1 MSSSVVPAHAFLANG
16 GDVGAL
22 MRGHDWSSSPLGSPE
37 TWPQSLRTIVSM
49 MLNSKFPMFIAWGDE
64 LGLLYNDAYAGLMG
78 SKHPRGL
85 GCRFMDVWPEI
96 WTDILPIIEQAL
108 SGHAVYYENLPFTMN
123 RNGSDEEAW
132 FTFSY
137 SPVRD
142 EYGQVGGMF
151 CACKETTEQVLAETH
166 GAAELTRLQH
176 LFQQAPGLIAVL
188 RSSNHIFDIANDAY
202 IQLVG
207 RREILG
213 KPIRDA
219 LPELDGQGFFELL
232 DEVYS
237 TGRPYFGNEVPVMLQ
252 RKTDGSLE
260 ERFVNFI
267 YQPTFDYR
275 GKITGIFVEGSDV
288 TESVRVHRALKKSES
303 ELRAASRRKD
313 EFLAMLA
320 HELRNPLA
328 PIATAASLLKMSSS
342 NVALVQKSSEVITR
356 QVEHMTELVDDLLDV
371 SRVTRGLVTLQEETL
386 SIRSLLEGA
395 VEQVRPLVDAKRH
408 NLVVQWPQA
417 QIQVRGDRTRMIQ
430 VFANILNNAAKYTPE
445 NGHIEVA
452 VVVVDSKHVEVAIE
466 DNGVGITSNLMPYIF
481 NLFTQA
487 ERTPDRAQGG
497 LGLGLSLVKS
507 LLELQGGE
515 VIAHSEGVGKGSRF
529 TVRLPRVSEDER
541 STGTGIGGSEVPSL
555 ASTKVLVVDDNKDA
569 AETLQLLLEATGHN
583 VVVAHSGT
591 EALTL
596 AAETS
601 PSVLFLD
608 IGLPTMD
615 GYELA
620 RRLRAHPTTANAV
633 LVALTGYSQAEDR
646 TRASEAGFD
655 HFLVK
660 PVMLP
665 DVLGVLQ
672 MPKIE

>member
-1 MSSSVVPAHAFLANG
+1 MSPSLAPAHAFLKNG

-22 MRGHDWSSSPLGSPE
+22 MRTHDWSNSPLGLPD

-49 MLNSKFPMFIAWGDE
+49 MLNSKFPMFVAWGEE
-64 LGLLYNDAYAGLMG
+64 LGFLYNDAYAEIMG
-78 SKHPRGL
+78 AKHPEGL
-85 GCRFMDVWPEI
+85 GQRFVDVWPEI
-96 WTDILPIIEQAL
+96 WTELLPIIKQAL
-108 SGHAVYYENLPFTMN
+108 QGHAVYYENLPLTVN
-123 RNGSDEEAW
+123 RTGQVEEAW

-142 EYGQVGGMF
+142 EIGQVGGMF
-151 CACKETTEQVLAETH
+151 CAVKETTEQVLAEAH
-166 GAAELTRLQH
+166 RAEELMRLRH
-176 LFQQAPGLIAVL
+176 LFQQAPGIIAVL
-188 RSSNHIFDIANDAY
+188 RGPSHIFDIANEAY
-202 IQLVG
+202 TRLVG
-207 RREILG
+207 RQDILG
-213 KPIRDA
+213 KPLRDA

-232 DEVYS
+232 DDVYT

-252 RKTDGSLE
+252 RNTDSELE

-288 TESVRVHRALKKSES
+288 TESVNLHQALKKSES

-342 NVALVQKSSEVITR
+342 NVALVQKSSEVIAR

-371 SRVTRGLVTLQEETL
+371 SRVTRGLITLQEETL
-386 SIRSLLEGA
+386 TISSLLEGA
-395 VEQVRPLVDAKRH
+395 VEQVRPLIDARCH
-408 NLVVQWPQA
+408 NLVVQWPQT
-417 QIQVRGDRTRMIQ
+417 QLLVKGDRTRLVQ

-445 NGHIEVA
+445 NGQIDVKVTKSDAHIDI
-452 VVVVDSKHVEVAIE
+452 VVE
-466 DNGVGITSNLMPYIF
+466 DNGVGISQSLMPYIF

-507 LLELQGGE
+507 LLELQGGT
-515 VIAHSEGVGKGSRF
+515 VTAYSDGVGKGSRF
-529 TVRLPRVSEDER
+529 TVSLPRVSEPNCSAEVE
-541 STGTGIGGSEVPSL
+541 SGGCEVPNL
-555 ASTKVLVVDDNKDA
+555 AAVKVLVVDDNKDA
-569 AETLQLLLEATGHN
+569 AETLQLLLEATGHS
-583 VVVAHSGT
+583 VVVAYSGS

-596 AAETS
+596 ASKTS
-601 PSVLFLD
+601 PTVLFLD
-608 IGLPTMD
+608 IGLPSMD

-620 RRLRAHPTTANAV
+620 RRLRTQPTTANAV
-633 LVALTGYSQAEDR
+633 FVALTGYGQADDR
-646 TRASEAGFD
+646 RRASEAGFD

-660 PVMLP
+660 PVMLA

-672 MPKIE
+672 KTNG